1 MMSRMN
7 YISVSLLLLALLFL
21 PFSYVSA
28 MHHEKP
34 VTPYGDFC
42 PKCSKYGTC
51 NSAMSHED
59 AKKAVIDY
67 YHKKGYSVEL
77 VKKNGRFIR
86 VKIIKE
92 KKVVDVVIFDRK
104 TGRIRSIY

>member
-1 MMSRMN
+1 MN
-7 YISVSLLLLALLFL
+7 YIAVLLIFPVLLLMPYSDAQ
-21 PFSYVSA
+21 A
-28 MHHEKP
+28 GHNEKP

-42 PKCSKYGTC
+42 PRCSKYGTC
-51 NSAMSHED
+51 DSPMSHED

-67 YHKKGYSVEL
+67 YHKKGFSVEL

-92 KKVVDVVIFDRK
+92 KNVVDVVIFDRK